1 VTVDIVLVGGPL
13 NGVGMCILGK
23 SQPPEFLGF
32 DGQVNYRRVIG
43 TRSPVR
49 YRYCPPGALLQGNEQ
64 GGAVL
69 DLASPA
75 FDASCGES
83 LVA

>member
-1 VTVDIVLVGGPL
+1 VDIVLVGGPL

-23 SQPPEFLGF
+23 NRAPEFLGF
-32 DGQVNYRRVIG
+32 DGQVNYRRVPG

-49 YRYCPPGALLQGNEQ
+49 YEYCPPGSLLQGNEQ
-64 GGAVL
+64 GGALL
-69 DLASPA
+69 DLASQP
-75 FDASCGES
+75 GES